1 MSYLGVMFLR
11 NTYIFVMF
19 CLLVAAIKAP
29 GPELLARGLHND
41 DWHAVIMLLYDV
53 DLEYVHADAFANYT
67 NITVSVQYDEIWVFS
82 IFSYDKEFRI
92 ICLS

>member
-1 MSYLGVMFLR
+1 
-11 NTYIFVMF
+11 
-19 CLLVAAIKAP
+19 
-29 GPELLARGLHND
+29 
-41 DWHAVIMLLYDV
+41 MLLYDV

-92 ICLS
+92 ICLL